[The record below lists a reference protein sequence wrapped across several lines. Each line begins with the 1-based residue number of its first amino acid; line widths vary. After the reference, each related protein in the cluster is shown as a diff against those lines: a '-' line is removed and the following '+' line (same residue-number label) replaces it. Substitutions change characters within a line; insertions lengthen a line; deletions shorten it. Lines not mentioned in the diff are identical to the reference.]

1 MTQNVLWWVSGAL
14 ALLAIG
20 AVALVVAGRSPLH
33 FDPFTGRL
41 RRRGRPRRSVAEM
54 LPEPQPSAPR
64 AGIVVNPTKFT
75 DLGSLR
81 VQIDEVCRA
90 HGWGS
95 PIWAETT
102 VADPGRGQARA
113 AVEQG
118 AQLVCSL
125 GGDGTVRAV
134 AQGLLGT
141 TTPLALLPGGTGN
154 LLARNLG
161 LPIDSIEKAL
171 VVALTGR
178 DRRVDVGRVSIDRSG
193 EDHRPQEDI
202 FLVMAG
208 IGFDAAVMAD
218 APERLKR
225 HVGPAAYLVSG
236 VRNMKG
242 PQFKVRLDVDGGP
255 ELSRRTRTV
264 LIGNCGRLFG
274 GVVLMPE
281 ARVDDGLL
289 DTIILSPK
297 GVVGWTAVAA
307 RVLSRRRHGHSI
319 VDHYTG
325 TRVSLRADR
334 PEEVQVDGDTMGAA
348 RSVSAWVDP
357 GALVVRM
364 PFRWA
369 PVRPAPE

>member
-1 MTQNVLWWVSGAL
+1 MTQNVLWWVLGAL
-14 ALLAIG
+14 ALVVLASI
-20 AVALVVAGRSPLH
+20 ALVVTGRSPVH
-33 FDPFTGRL
+33 MDPFTGRL
-41 RRRGRPRRSVAEM
+41 RRRNRPHLSVPQALAEPRPM
-54 LPEPQPSAPR
+54 SPR

-75 DLGSLR
+75 NLAALR
-81 VQIDEVCRA
+81 EQVEAVCRA
-90 HGWGS
+90 HGWGA
-95 PIWAETT
+95 PIWSETT
-102 VADPGRGQARA
+102 VTAPGDGQARA
-113 AVEQG
+113 AVEEG
-118 AQLVCSL
+118 ADLVCSL

-134 AQGLLGT
+134 AKGLVGT
-141 TTPLALLPGGTGN
+141 DTPLGLLPGGTGN

-171 VVALTGR
+171 VLALTGA
-178 DRRVDVGRVSIDRSG
+178 DRRIDIGRVSIDRSG
-193 EDHRPQEDI
+193 EDHRPEEHI

-218 APERLKR
+218 APERLKK
-225 HVGPAAYLVSG
+225 HVGTAAYLVSG
-236 VRNMKG
+236 ARNMKG
-242 PQFKVRLDVDGGP
+242 PQFKIRLTVDEGP

-289 DTIILSPK
+289 DTILLSPK

-319 VDHYTG
+319 VDHHTG
-325 TRVSLRADR
+325 TRVALRADR

-357 GALVVRM
+357 GALVVRTWS
-364 PFRWA
+364 R
-369 PVRPAPE
+369 